1 MQCTRKNGKGVT
13 KHLLANMLH
22 NVLIPDFGCSLK
34 VAFNNVFHDSLH
46 KLKSLSTVKLVGTS
60 IFVS

>member
-1 MQCTRKNGKGVT
+1 MKGVT

-22 NVLIPDFGCSLK
+22 KALIPDSGCSLE
-34 VAFNNVFHDSLH
+34 VAFNNVCPDRLRIF
-46 KLKSLSTVKLVGTS
+46 KSLSTVKLARTI

>member
-1 MQCTRKNGKGVT
+1 MQRTHKNGKGVT

-22 NVLIPDFGCSLK
+22 DILIPDFGCFLK
-34 VAFNNVFHDSLH
+34 VAFNNVCPDSLY
-46 KLKSLSTVKLVGTS
+46 KLKSLSTVKLVRTS